1 MRTTLKRG
9 IGRGAE
15 VNGNGRSILP
25 PGALTP
31 VTLYR
36 QPPRKQRGL
45 AAQVGR
51 FFLWLFV
58 ALLMLV
64 VGLVGGFY
72 LWAHES
78 AAALRAH
85 SVDAKRSQARLDPV
99 PDPKQAAIAL
109 VIGYDHRA
117 GDGNSPSRSDTMMLI
132 RADPVTKTI
141 SLLSFPRDLYV
152 PIWCP
157 GRSASGARTGPAV
170 VVDHGRINDA
180 YAYCGSSG
188 ALETVRHLTGLP
200 VNYLISVN
208 FLGFIAV
215 VNKLGGVW
223 MDIDRRYYNRNVGTS
238 STDFANIDLQP
249 GYQRLTGK
257 QALDFVRYRHTD
269 SDLYRVARQQQ
280 FVSAARQR
288 IAASIGPASLVSIV
302 NTIAHHQYVEI
313 GAGGG
318 GNFDLGTVYSYA
330 KFAWGL
336 PHGHVFQDK
345 LKDVVCPLSGA
356 CETSQSSIEAAV
368 QDFVN
373 PDVQASTTETEV
385 ALGRKI
391 GPRKRTISPKQVTLT
406 VLNGNGVANSASNAS
421 YLLERKGYTTLLPP
435 GNQSANA
442 PNWNYFHSKVYYD
455 PARKANGQLAAQ
467 QVSRLVGSADIEPM
481 PRNIKP
487 RSNGAL
493 LVVVVGSTFH
503 GQLAPIV
510 IPQRPTRQPPYVR
523 RDPSETRST
532 LFRVRKRLPFQVQYP
547 TWLERSSYLDS
558 GYGET
563 PVRIYALE
571 GQPAL
576 RLTFRTGGG
585 QPEYWGIQE
594 TRWADAPAL
603 ADKSLTQRVGGRE
616 FDLYYSG
623 AHLHMVVLRSNG
635 ATYWVVNTLLDS
647 LSNETMLA
655 IARRLRPLPR

>member
-15 VNGNGRSILP
+15 VNGNGRSVLP

-36 QPPRKQRGL
+36 QPPPPKRSF
-45 AAQVGR
+45 AAQLGR

-58 ALLMLV
+58 TLLMLV
-64 VGLVGGFY
+64 CGLVGGFY

-78 AAALRAH
+78 AAALQAH
-85 SVDAKRSQARLDPV
+85 SVDAKRAQARLDSV
-99 PDPKQAAIAL
+99 PDAKHAAIAL

-117 GDGNSPSRSDTMMLI
+117 GDGNAPSRSDTMMLI

-157 GRSASGARTGPAV
+157 GRTASGARTGPAV
-170 VVDHGRINDA
+170 VVNHGRINDA

-188 ALETVRHLTGLP
+188 VLETVRHLTNLP
-200 VNYLISVN
+200 INYLISVN

-223 MDIDRRYYNRNVGTS
+223 MDIDRRYYNKNVGTLG
-238 STDFANIDLQP
+238 TDYANIDLQP

-257 QALDFVRYRHTD
+257 EALDFVRFRHTD
-269 SDLYRVARQQQ
+269 SDLYRIARQQQ
-280 FVSAARQR
+280 FVSAMRQR
-288 IAASIGPASLVSIV
+288 VAASIGPTSLISIV

-313 GAGGG
+313 GSGGG
-318 GNFDLGTVYSYA
+318 GSFGLGTVFSYA

-345 LKDVVCPLSGA
+345 LQNVFCPPTGA
-356 CETSQSSIEAAV
+356 CETSQTSINQAV
-368 QDFVN
+368 QDFQN
-373 PDVQASTTETEV
+373 PDVQDATTQTEV

-391 GPRKRTISPKQVTLT
+391 GPRKRTIPPKQVTIT

-421 YLLERKGYTTLLPP
+421 YALGQKGFRMLLPP

-442 PNWNYFHSKVYYD
+442 PNWNYFHSKVYFD
-455 PARKANGQLAAQ
+455 PARRANGTIAAQ
-467 QVSRLVGSADIEPM
+467 EVAKLVGSADIEPM
-481 PRNIKP
+481 PRNIRP
-487 RSNGAL
+487 LSNGAL

-503 GQLAPIV
+503 GQLAPV
-510 IPQRPTRQPPYVR
+510 IIRQPPKKQPPHVR
-523 RDPSETRST
+523 RDPGLTRST
-532 LFRVRKRLPFQVQYP
+532 LFRVRKRLPFQLQYP
-547 TWLERSSYLDS
+547 TQVEQSSTLDN

-563 PVRIYALE
+563 PVRIYPLQ

-576 RLTFRTGGG
+576 RLTFRTSGGL
-585 QPEYWGIQE
+585 PEYWGIQE

-603 ADKSLTQRVGGRE
+603 ADKSLTQIVNGRE
-616 FDLYYSG
+616 YDLYYSG
-623 AHLHMVVLRSNG
+623 SHLDMVVLKTGG

-655 IARRLRPLPR
+655 IARGLRPLPR